1 MKQFVFLSAALAFL
15 AAACTGKTTP
25 EATPTLA
32 VASPSSSATP
42 LPTSTP
48 PPLEPSLTPSPV
60 PLEGITTTR
69 LNVRAGP
76 ATAQTSLGLVEAGQT
91 VQIVGRDESG
101 QWYAILFPSGP
112 QGRGWVAAAYIQVAD
127 AGDLPVVSLATPTST
142 PSGPTARVS
151 QRLNVRSGPAT
162 TYDVLGMLDAGT
174 TVTLTGRNETGTW
187 LQIEFPAGP
196 QGRGWVAAAYL
207 QVDDVASLPMVNAS
221 GTPITPLADRPTP
234 LAATPTLTV
243 GPALADDDSALR
255 PAVQV
260 TFAPAGV
267 RQFTYTSDLSFPEG
281 DQEDWI
287 EFTPFASSPTALLF
301 ISLTCEGNAALT
313 AEFWQNGSPLAESP
327 DLVCGARQTP
337 LRLPAGA
344 PVQLRLRIAEIDALR
359 YCRYTLTVRNGP

>member
-1 MKQFVFLSAALAFL
+1 MKQFFLLSAALAL
-15 AAACTGKTTP
+15 LVAACTGRTTP

-42 LPTSTP
+42 PPTATP
-48 PPLEPSLTPSPV
+48 PPVEPSPTPSPA
-60 PLEGITTTR
+60 PLEGVTTTR

-76 ATAQTSLGLVEAGQT
+76 ATGQTSLGLVEAGQT

-101 QWYAILFPSGP
+101 QWYAILFPAGP

-127 AGDLPVVSLATPTST
+127 AERLPVISLVTPTFT

-162 TYDVLGMLDAGT
+162 TYDVLGMLDAGA

-187 LQIEFPAGP
+187 LQIEFPGGP
-196 QGRGWVAAAYL
+196 DGRGWVAAAYL
-207 QVDDVASLPMVNAS
+207 QGDDLANLPMVNAA
-221 GTPITPLADRPTP
+221 GTPITPLPDRPTP
-234 LAATPTLTV
+234 LAATPTPTV
-243 GPALADDDSALR
+243 GPAPTDGDSSLR

-260 TFAPAGV
+260 TFAPGGV
-267 RQFTYTSDLSFPEG
+267 RQFTYTSDVSFPEG

-287 EFTPFASSPTALLF
+287 EFTPFASGAEALVF
-301 ISLTCEGNAALT
+301 VSLACEGNAALT

-327 DLVCGARQTP
+327 ALACGVRQTP
-337 LRLPAGA
+337 VRLPAGA
-344 PVQLRLRIAEIDALR
+344 AVQLRLHIAEGDALR